1 MSNKNYKVHNN
12 AVYELQDNDLYTT
25 YSKCKVP
32 EIDNIT
38 PTWKGSP
45 IPFQMWQDITDW
57 CVLSYEKF
65 KSETLVFLYYD
76 LNNKKN
82 PWSFW
87 IPPQITNGM
96 TVKSNPESEFFE
108 KERKNFPDTMF
119 GTVHHHCSSSA
130 FQSGTDHSDELD
142 REGLHFTIG
151 NLNTPFDLD
160 VHVRITIG
168 KAHGDANAYN
178 LIEANPKVQK
188 SFESLQPD
196 YHIKTLK
203 QAFDTLHESS
213 ICSASKHY
221 TKREKEFAKHYK
233 KVEKPS
239 YSNARYS
246 QGWSSHKNNNILG
259 SQFKYQNTLW
269 DEWDKSEELVDT
281 TSKKKEDN
289 AGYDDIATDLIDNFF
304 MTRDIDELRMS
315 YVNDTADLHSLPD
328 KVIIPQ
334 CIRMLED
341 EVYSSTLEGL
351 QFHELYKEYLLD
363 EWSNYVVEHE
373 PLVDALQELSD
384 EQNYV

>member
-12 AVYELQDNDLYTT
+12 AVYELQETDLYTA

-32 EIDNIT
+32 EIDDIT
-38 PTWKGSP
+38 PIWKGNP
-45 IPFQMWQDITDW
+45 IPFKMWQDITDW

-76 LNNKKN
+76 LGNKKS

-96 TVKSNPESEFFE
+96 TVKSNPDSKFFKE
-108 KERKNFPDTMF
+108 ERKNFPDTMF

-151 NLNTPFDLD
+151 NLNQPFDLD

-168 KAHGDANAYN
+168 KAHGDANACD

-203 QAFDTLHESS
+203 QAFDNLHESS
-213 ICSASKHY
+213 ICSASKDY

-246 QGWSSHKNNNILG
+246 KGWTSYNNNVLG
-259 SQFKYQNTLW
+259 SQFGHQNTFW
-269 DEWDKSEELVDT
+269 DDSEEIVTT
-281 TSKKKEDN
+281 TSKKKETD
-289 AGYDDIATDLIDNFF
+289 ASYDDIATDLIDNFF
-304 MTRDIDELRMS
+304 MTRDVDNLRML
-315 YVNDTADLHSLPD
+315 YLNDSKDLHSLPE

-341 EVYSSTLEGL
+341 ELYSSTPEGL
-351 QFHELYKEYLLD
+351 TFNQMYQEYLLN
-363 EWSNYVVEHE
+363 EWSDYVVEHE
-373 PLVDALQELSD
+373 PLVNSLQELTD
-384 EQNYV
+384 EHSYI